1 MSDSHFSNL
10 STNDDDGESSSPLG
24 WLKFRRKSKS
34 DNNVRDAIEELLDGS
49 DEDTTTS
56 SSGFETNLDS
66 QERTLIANVLSL
78 SKLCAVDVMIPRA
91 DIVAVDINTG
101 HEEIIT
107 LLGEKPYNRIPV
119 YRETL
124 DDIVGCIT
132 VKDILKCLAQGKK
145 IVIPDIMREVMIV
158 SPAIPVLDLML
169 EMRNSK
175 KHLAMVIDE
184 FGGIDGLVA
193 VGDLVEAIV
202 GEMNDEHDDDN
213 ATVIVERADG
223 SLIVDAR
230 LYVED
235 IEAIYGKILN
245 DDEREDIDTMG
256 GLALSCASHLPT
268 RGEIVVHPG
277 SGIEMEI
284 LDADPRRVKRLC
296 VSNLPTKI
304 ITDNS

>member
-1 MSDSHFSNL
+1 MSDSHYSNL
-10 STNDDDGESSSPLG
+10 SANDDDGESSSPLG

-34 DNNVRDAIEELLDGS
+34 DNSVRDAIEELLDGD
-49 DEDTTTS
+49 DETGAS
-56 SSGFETNLDS
+56 ASGLETRLDV

-91 DIVAVDINTG
+91 DIVAVDINTK
-101 HEEIIT
+101 HEDIVA
-107 LLGEKPYNRIPV
+107 LLGDKPYNRIPV

-132 VKDILKCLAQGKK
+132 VKDILKYLAQGKK
-145 IVIPDIMREVMIV
+145 IVIPDILREVMIV

-202 GEMNDEHDDDN
+202 GEMNDEHDSET
-213 ATVIVERADG
+213 AMEIVERTDG
-223 SLIVDAR
+223 SIIVDAR
-230 LYVED
+230 VYVD
-235 IEAIYGKILN
+235 DVEAIYGKILN

-256 GLALSCASHLPT
+256 GLALSCASHMPT
-268 RGEIVVHPG
+268 RGEIVVHSG

-284 LDADPRRVKRLC
+284 LEADPRRVKRLC
-296 VSNLPTKI
+296 VSNLPRKTT
-304 ITDNS
+304 TDNGG